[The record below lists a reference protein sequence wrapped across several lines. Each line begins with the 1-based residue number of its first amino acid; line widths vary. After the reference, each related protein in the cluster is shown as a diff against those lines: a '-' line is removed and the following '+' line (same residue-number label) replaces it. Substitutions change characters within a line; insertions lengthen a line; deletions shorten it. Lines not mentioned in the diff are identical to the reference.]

1 MGHGWFDGGDRRVG
15 GDAGLCVDTPVG
27 CVDGGGGTKIRTR
40 NAHGQVFVAQQ
51 QRPEGVLAD
60 ECSSV
65 PLSVNAF
72 QLEIG
77 TPEESEYGTES
88 IFVDSRQT
96 TIGGEETDLPARLE
110 YGESLLVSYDED
122 VLLGRLADYG
132 ENGERARVRPSCYDS
147 LGNKHTFGAW
157 IELSR
162 DAVGAHRDPGPGLLA
177 YEDWVERQQR
187 R

>member
-1 MGHGWFDGGDRRVG
+1 M
-15 GDAGLCVDTPVG
+15 LT
-27 CVDGGGGTKIRTR
+27 
-40 NAHGQVFVAQQ
+40 NAAQF
-51 QRPEGVLAD
+51 
-60 ECSSV
+60 
-65 PLSVNAF
+65 PLSVSSF

-132 ENGERARVRPSCYDS
+132 GNGERARVRPSCYDS

-162 DAVGAHRDPGPGLLA
+162 DAVGAHRDPEPGLLA
-177 YEDWVERQQR
+177 FEDWVEQLER